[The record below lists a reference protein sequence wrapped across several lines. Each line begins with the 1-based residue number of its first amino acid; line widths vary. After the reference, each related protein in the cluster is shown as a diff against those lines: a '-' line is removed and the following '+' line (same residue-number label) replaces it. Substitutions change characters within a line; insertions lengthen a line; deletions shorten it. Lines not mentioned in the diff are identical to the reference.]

1 MQKLIIL
8 QMKKLLKNKKSEL
21 LLRKKKPFWA
31 KRSIGR
37 RNNSL
42 RQESFLG
49 VYHQERGDGI
59 HKFEREE

>member
-1 MQKLIIL
+1 M
-8 QMKKLLKNKKSEL
+8 
-21 LLRKKKPFWA
+21 KKKPSGQ
-31 KRSIGR
+31 KGTLVVGT
-37 RNNSL
+37 NYL